1 MTEAREIGYYWVG
14 KLYEDCMEWMIAK
27 YIGNG
32 EWTLSGY
39 DAIYLKDYFV
49 EIDERQIF
57 RPADNRTAPSGVNC
71 TGEVAKSA

>member
-1 MTEAREIGYYWVG
+1 MPADREIGYYWVG

-39 DAIYLKDYFV
+39 HAI
-49 EIDERQIF
+49 IWRQRRLSIILS
-57 RPADNRTAPSGVNC
+57 RIRIGRCAVT
-71 TGEVAKSA
+71 TK